1 MLLSVRTGSASL
13 NAMSAHSSDV
23 RQAEAAALRAAGHP
37 ELIEAASHLLA
48 GAFGKAEPLCR
59 AVLKRDPLD
68 VNAMR
73 LLAEI
78 GIEVGRLEDAETLLV
93 RALELAPDFRL
104 ARGSYANVLGRRGK
118 FEAAL
123 AELEILLAAD
133 PHQAA
138 YLILKANTLVRIGDH
153 ASAIA
158 IFRDILTRVPA
169 TAGIQMSL
177 GHSLKTVGHQDEAIA
192 AYDAARIL
200 RDDLG
205 DAYWSL
211 ANLKTFRFSDDD
223 IDTMRT
229 VAGRETIDRED
240 YFHLAFALGKAL
252 EDRGEFE
259 ESFTWY
265 RRGNAI
271 KRRLVTYSADDNHSD
286 MARISEYFSKDVF
299 ATRQN
304 AGCQDRAPI
313 FIVGLPRAGSTLL
326 EQILASHSAVEGT
339 QELPD
344 IISIARRIADKKRTD
359 DPSNYPDGLTQ
370 LSDADLTA
378 LGEEYIERTRIHR
391 TGAPFFIDKMPN
403 NFAHIGLIR
412 LILPNARIIDA
423 RRHPLACCFSGYKQ
437 LFAKG
442 QNFTYNLTDIGRYY
456 ADYVRLMRHWHDVL
470 PGHVLQVQYEDM
482 VADTEAQVRRLLD
495 HCGLPFEDNCLRFY
509 ENKRAVKTASSEQ
522 VRQPIFTSGLDQW
535 ENFEPWL
542 SPLKAA
548 LGETL
553 VTYKQ

>member
-1 MLLSVRTGSASL
+1 LSVRARSASL
-13 NAMSAHSSDV
+13 IAMSANSTDL
-23 RQAEAAALRAAGHP
+23 RQAEAEALRAAGHP

-59 AVLKRDPLD
+59 VVLKRDPLD

-78 GIEVGRLEDAETLLV
+78 GIEVGRLEDAEALLA
-93 RALELAPDFRL
+93 RALELTPRFRL
-104 ARGSYANVLGRRGK
+104 ARFSYANVLGRRGK
-118 FEAAL
+118 FQAAL
-123 AELEILLAAD
+123 TELDALLEVD
-133 PHQAA
+133 PDQPG

-153 ASAIA
+153 ESAIA
-158 IFRDILTRVPA
+158 IYRNVLARVPV
-169 TAGIQMSL
+169 TAGVQMSL

-192 AYDAARIL
+192 AYNVARSL

-211 ANLKTFRFSDDD
+211 ANLKTFRFSDNDL
-223 IDTMRT
+223 DTMRT
-229 VAGRETIDRED
+229 VAGRETISRED

-252 EDRGEFE
+252 EDRGKFE

-286 MARISEYFSKDVF
+286 MTRISEYFSKDVF
-299 ATRQN
+299 ETRRN
-304 AGCQDRAPI
+304 AGCKERAPI

-359 DPSNYPDGLTQ
+359 DPSNYPGGLTQ

-391 TGAPFFIDKMPN
+391 SGAPFFIDKMPN

-412 LILPNARIIDA
+412 LILPKATIIDA
-423 RRHPLACCFSGYKQ
+423 RRHPIACCFSGYKQ

>member
-1 MLLSVRTGSASL
+1 MSASSTDL
-13 NAMSAHSSDV
+13 
-23 RQAEAAALRAAGHP
+23 RQAEAEALRAAGHP
-37 ELIEAASHLLA
+37 ELIEAASHMLA

-59 AVLKRDPLD
+59 VVLKRDPFD

-78 GIEVGRLEDAETLLV
+78 GIEVGRLEDAEALLA
-93 RALELAPDFRL
+93 RALELTPGFRL
-104 ARGSYANVLGRRGK
+104 ARFSYANVLGRRGK
-118 FEAAL
+118 FQAAL
-123 AELEILLAAD
+123 TELDALLEAD
-133 PHQAA
+133 PDQPG

-153 ASAIA
+153 EGAIA
-158 IFRDILTRVPA
+158 IYRNVLARAPA
-169 TAGIQMSL
+169 TAGVQMSL
-177 GHSLKTVGHQDEAIA
+177 GHSLKTVGLQDEAIA
-192 AYDAARIL
+192 AYDAARRL

-211 ANLKTFRFSDDD
+211 ANLKTFLFSDDD
-223 IDTMRT
+223 LDTMRT
-229 VAGRETIDRED
+229 VAGREATSRED
-240 YFHLAFALGKAL
+240 YYHLAFALGKAL
-252 EDRGEFE
+252 EDRGKFE
-259 ESFTWY
+259 ESFAWY

-286 MARISEYFSKDVF
+286 VTRISKYFSKDVF
-299 ATRQN
+299 ETRRN
-304 AGCQDRAPI
+304 AGCKDRAPI

-359 DPSNYPDGLTQ
+359 DPSNYPSGLTQ

-391 TGAPFFIDKMPN
+391 TGTPIFIDKMPN

-412 LILPNARIIDA
+412 LILPKATIIDA

-456 ADYVRLMRHWHDVL
+456 ADYVKLMRHWHDVL
-470 PGHVLQVQYEDM
+470 PGYVLHVQYEDM

>member
-1 MLLSVRTGSASL
+1 
-13 NAMSAHSSDV
+13 MSADTSDL
-23 RQAEAAALRAAGHP
+23 REAEAAALRAAGHP
-37 ELIEAASHLLA
+37 ELIEAASHVLA
-48 GAFGKAEPLCR
+48 GAYGKAEPLCR
-59 AVLKRDPLD
+59 AVLRRHPLD

-78 GIEVGRLEDAETLLV
+78 GMEVGRLEDAEALLV

-123 AELEILLAAD
+123 TELNALLAAEPD
-133 PHQAA
+133 QPG

-153 ASAIA
+153 ETAIA
-158 IFRDILTRVPA
+158 IYREVLARLPA
-169 TAGIQMSL
+169 TAGVQMSL
-177 GHSLKTVGHQDEAIA
+177 GHSLKTVGHPDEAIA
-192 AYDAARIL
+192 AYNVARSL
-200 RDDLG
+200 REDLG

-223 IDTMRT
+223 LDTMRA
-229 VAGRETIDRED
+229 VAGRETIGRED

-271 KRRLVTYSADDNHSD
+271 KRRLIAYSADDNHSD
-286 MARISEYFSKDVF
+286 VARISGYFSKDVF
-299 ATRQN
+299 EARRN
-304 AGCQDRAPI
+304 AGSEDRAPI

-339 QELPD
+339 QELPE
-344 IISIARRIADKKRTD
+344 IISIARRIADRKRTD
-359 DPSNYPDGLTQ
+359 DPSSYPGGLTL
-370 LSDADLTA
+370 LSDADLTK

-412 LILPNARIIDA
+412 LILPNATLIDA
-423 RRHPLACCFSGYKQ
+423 RRHPVACCFSGYKQ

-456 ADYVRLMRHWHDVL
+456 ADYVRLMRHWQEVL
-470 PGHVLQVQYEDM
+470 PGHVLRVQYEDI

-509 ENKRAVKTASSEQ
+509 ENRRAVKTASSEQ

>member
-1 MLLSVRTGSASL
+1 MSVRARSASL
-13 NAMSAHSSDV
+13 VVMSAHSSDL
-23 RQAEAAALRAAGHP
+23 RQAEAEALRAAGHP

-78 GIEVGRLEDAETLLV
+78 GMEVGRLEDAEALLV

-104 ARGSYANVLGRRGK
+104 ARGSYANVLARRGK

-123 AELEILLAAD
+123 TELNALLAAEPD
-133 PHQAA
+133 QPG

-153 ASAIA
+153 ETAIA
-158 IFRDILTRVPA
+158 IYREVLARIPA
-169 TAGIQMSL
+169 TAGVQMSL
-177 GHSLKTVGHQDEAIA
+177 GHSLKTVGHQDQAIA
-192 AYDAARIL
+192 AYTAARLL

-223 IDTMRT
+223 LDTMRA
-229 VAGRETIDRED
+229 VAGRETTGRED

-271 KRRLVTYSADDNHSD
+271 KRRLVTYSADENHSD
-286 MARISEYFSKDVF
+286 MTRISAYFSTEVF
-299 ATRQN
+299 ETRRN
-304 AGCQDRAPI
+304 AGCPNRAPI

-344 IISIARRIADKKRTD
+344 IISIARRIADKKRSD
-359 DPSNYPDGLTQ
+359 DPSSYPGGLTR

-412 LILPNARIIDA
+412 LILPNATIIDA
-423 RRHPLACCFSGYKQ
+423 RRHPVACCFSGYKQ

-456 ADYVRLMRHWHDVL
+456 ADYVGLMRHWQEVL
-470 PGHVLQVQYEDM
+470 PGHVLRVQYEDM

-509 ENKRAVKTASSEQ
+509 ENRRAVKTASSEQ

>member
-1 MLLSVRTGSASL
+1 MSVRSRSASL
-13 NAMSAHSSDV
+13 IPMSANSTDL
-23 RQAEAAALRAAGHP
+23 RQAEAEALRAAGHP
-37 ELIEAASHLLA
+37 ELIEAASYMLA

-59 AVLKRDPLD
+59 AVLKRDPFD

-78 GIEVGRLEDAETLLV
+78 AIEVGRLEDAEALLA
-93 RALELAPDFRL
+93 RALELTPGFRL
-104 ARGSYANVLGRRGK
+104 ARFSYANVLGRRGK
-118 FEAAL
+118 FQAAL
-123 AELEILLAAD
+123 TELDALLEAD
-133 PHQAA
+133 PDQPG

-158 IFRDILTRVPA
+158 IYRNVLSRAPA
-169 TAGIQMSL
+169 TAGVQMSL

-192 AYDAARIL
+192 AYNAARKL

-223 IDTMRT
+223 LDTMRT
-229 VAGRETIDRED
+229 VAGRKTISRED
-240 YFHLAFALGKAL
+240 YYHLAFALGKAL
-252 EDRGEFE
+252 EDRGKFE
-259 ESFTWY
+259 ESFAWY

-286 MARISEYFSKDVF
+286 VTRISEYFSKDVF
-299 ATRQN
+299 ETRRN
-304 AGCQDRAPI
+304 AGCKDRAPI

-344 IISIARRIADKKRTD
+344 IISIARRIAEKKRTD
-359 DPSNYPDGLTQ
+359 DPSNYPSGLTQ

-412 LILPNARIIDA
+412 LILPKATIIDA

-456 ADYVRLMRHWHDVL
+456 ADYVKLMRHWHDVL
-470 PGHVLQVQYEDM
+470 PGRVLHVQYEDM

-495 HCGLPFEDNCLRFY
+495 HCGLPYEDTCLRFY

>member
-1 MLLSVRTGSASL
+1 MSVRARSVSL
-13 NAMSAHSSDV
+13 IVMSAHSSDL
-23 RQAEAAALRAAGHP
+23 RQAEAEALRAAGHP

-59 AVLKRDPLD
+59 AVLKRDPLN

-78 GIEVGRLEDAETLLV
+78 GMEVGRLEDAEALLV
-93 RALELAPDFRL
+93 RALQLAPDFRL
-104 ARGSYANVLGRRGK
+104 ARGSYANVLARRGK

-123 AELEILLAAD
+123 TELNALLAAEPD
-133 PHQAA
+133 QPG

-153 ASAIA
+153 ETAIA
-158 IFRDILTRVPA
+158 IYREVLARIPA
-169 TAGIQMSL
+169 TAGVQMSL
-177 GHSLKTVGHQDEAIA
+177 GHSLKTVGHQDQAIA
-192 AYDAARIL
+192 AYTAARLL

-223 IDTMRT
+223 LDTMRA
-229 VAGRETIDRED
+229 VAGRETTGRED

-271 KRRLVTYSADDNHSD
+271 KRRLIAYSADENHSD
-286 MARISEYFSKDVF
+286 VARISDYFSKDVF
-299 ATRQN
+299 EARRN

-344 IISIARRIADKKRTD
+344 IISIARRIADKKRSD
-359 DPSNYPDGLTQ
+359 EPSSYPGGLTR

-403 NFAHIGLIR
+403 NFVHIGLIR
-412 LILPNARIIDA
+412 LILPNATIIDA
-423 RRHPLACCFSGYKQ
+423 RRHPVACCFSGYKQ

-456 ADYVRLMRHWHDVL
+456 DDYVGLMRHWQEVL
-470 PGHVLQVQYEDM
+470 PGHVLRVQYEDM
-482 VADTEAQVRRLLD
+482 VADTQAQVRRLLD

-509 ENKRAVKTASSEQ
+509 ENRRAVKTASSEQ
-522 VRQPIFTSGLDQW
+522 VRQPIFTSGLGQW

-548 LGETL
+548 LGDTL

>member
-1 MLLSVRTGSASL
+1 MTDVSP
-13 NAMSAHSSDV
+13 DV
-23 RQAEAAALRAAGHP
+23 RLAEADALRAAGHP
-37 ELIEAASHLLA
+37 ELIEAASHMLA

-59 AVLKRDPLD
+59 IVLKRDPLD

-78 GIEVGRLEDAETLLV
+78 GMEVGRLEDAESLLE

-123 AELEILLAAD
+123 AELDALLAAD
-133 PHQAA
+133 PAHPG

-153 ASAIA
+153 LSAIA
-158 IFRDILTRVPA
+158 IYRDVLSRVPA
-169 TAGIQMSL
+169 TAGVQMSL
-177 GHSLKTVGHQDEAIA
+177 GHSLKTVGDQDGAIA
-192 AYDAARIL
+192 AYNSARAM

-211 ANLKTFRFSDDD
+211 ANLKTFRFSDED
-223 IDTMRT
+223 IDAMRRS
-229 VAGRETIDRED
+229 AARETVDRED
-240 YFHLAFALGKAL
+240 YYHLAFALGKAL
-252 EDRGEFE
+252 EDRTEFE
-259 ESFTWY
+259 ESFIWY

-271 KRRLVTYSADDNHSD
+271 KRRLITYSADDNQSD
-286 MARISEYFSKDVF
+286 MARISDYFTPDVF
-299 ATRQN
+299 DARSN
-304 AGCQDRAPI
+304 AGCQSRAPI

-326 EQILASHSAVEGT
+326 EQILASHSQVEGT

-344 IISIARRIADKKRTD
+344 IISIARRIADKKRAG
-359 DPSNYPDGLTQ
+359 DPSNYPNGLSGLTD
-370 LSDADLTA
+370 SDLTA

-391 TGAPFFIDKMPN
+391 TDAPFFIDKMPN
-403 NFAHIGLIR
+403 NFAHVGLIR
-412 LILPNARIIDA
+412 LILPNATIVDA

-442 QNFTYNLTDIGRYY
+442 QHFTYNLTDIGRYY
-456 ADYVRLMRHWHDVL
+456 ADYVGLMRHWQNVL
-470 PGHVLQVQYEDM
+470 PAHVLHVQYEDV
-482 VADTEAQVRRLLD
+482 VADTEIQVRRLLD
-495 HCGLPFEDNCLRFY
+495 HCGLPFEGACLRFY
-509 ENKRAVKTASSEQ
+509 ENRRAVKTASSEQ

-535 ENFEPWL
+535 ENYEPWL
-542 SPLKAA
+542 APLKTA

-553 VTYKQ
+553 QTYKQ

>member
-1 MLLSVRTGSASL
+1 MTDK
-13 NAMSAHSSDV
+13 SSDV
-23 RQAEAAALRAAGHP
+23 RLAEADALRAAGHP
-37 ELIEAASHLLA
+37 ELIEAASHMLA

-59 AVLKRDPLD
+59 IVLKRDPLD

-78 GIEVGRLEDAETLLV
+78 GMEVGRLEDAEALLE

-123 AELEILLAAD
+123 AELDALLAAD
-133 PHQAA
+133 PAHPG

-153 ASAIA
+153 LSAIA
-158 IFRDILTRVPA
+158 IYRDVLSRVPA
-169 TAGIQMSL
+169 TAGVQMSL
-177 GHSLKTVGHQDEAIA
+177 GHSLKTVGDQDGAIA
-192 AYDAARIL
+192 AYNSARAM

-211 ANLKTFRFSDDD
+211 ANLKTFRFSDED
-223 IDTMRT
+223 IDAMRR
-229 VAGRETIDRED
+229 AAARETVDRED
-240 YFHLAFALGKAL
+240 YYHLAFALGKAL
-252 EDRGEFE
+252 EDRTEFE
-259 ESFTWY
+259 ESFIWY

-271 KRRLVTYSADDNHSD
+271 KRRIITYSADDNQSD
-286 MARISEYFSKDVF
+286 MARLSDYFTPDVF
-299 ATRQN
+299 AARRN
-304 AGCQDRAPI
+304 AGCQSRAPI

-326 EQILASHSAVEGT
+326 EQILASHSQVEGT

-344 IISIARRIADKKRTD
+344 IISIARRIADKKRAG
-359 DPSNYPDGLTQ
+359 DPSNYPNGLSKLTD
-370 LSDADLTA
+370 SDLTA

-391 TGAPFFIDKMPN
+391 TDAPFFIDKMPN
-403 NFAHIGLIR
+403 NFAHVGLIR
-412 LILPNARIIDA
+412 LILPNATIVDA

-442 QNFTYNLTDIGRYY
+442 QHFTYNLTDIGRYY
-456 ADYVRLMRHWHDVL
+456 ADYVGLMRHWQKVL
-470 PGHVLQVQYEDM
+470 PAHVLHVQYEDV
-482 VADTEAQVRRLLD
+482 VADTEIQVRRLLD
-495 HCGLPFEDNCLRFY
+495 HCGLPFEGACLRFY
-509 ENKRAVKTASSEQ
+509 ENRRAVKTASSEQ

-535 ENFEPWL
+535 ENYESWL
-542 SPLKAA
+542 TPLKAA

-553 VTYKQ
+553 QTYKQ

>member
-1 MLLSVRTGSASL
+1 LSVRARSVSL
-13 NAMSAHSSDV
+13 IVMSAHSSDL
-23 RQAEAAALRAAGHP
+23 RQAEAEALRAAGHP

-59 AVLKRDPLD
+59 VVLKRDPLD

-78 GIEVGRLEDAETLLV
+78 GMEVGRLEDAEALLV
-93 RALELAPDFRL
+93 RALQLAPDFRL
-104 ARGSYANVLGRRGK
+104 ARGSYANVLARRGK

-123 AELEILLAAD
+123 TELNALLAEEPD
-133 PHQAA
+133 QPG

-153 ASAIA
+153 ETAIA
-158 IFRDILTRVPA
+158 IYREVLARIPA
-169 TAGIQMSL
+169 TAGVQMSL
-177 GHSLKTVGHQDEAIA
+177 GHSLKTVGHQDQAIA
-192 AYDAARIL
+192 AYTAARLL

-223 IDTMRT
+223 LDTMRA
-229 VAGRETIDRED
+229 VAGRETTGRED

-252 EDRGEFE
+252 EDRGKFE
-259 ESFTWY
+259 EAFTWY

-286 MARISEYFSKDVF
+286 MTRISAYFSKDVF
-299 ATRQN
+299 ETRRN
-304 AGCQDRAPI
+304 AGCPDRAPI

-344 IISIARRIADKKRTD
+344 IISIARRIADKKRSD
-359 DPSNYPDGLTQ
+359 DPSSYPGGLTR

-412 LILPNARIIDA
+412 LILPNATIIDA
-423 RRHPLACCFSGYKQ
+423 RRHPVACCFSGYKQ

-456 ADYVRLMRHWHDVL
+456 ADYVGLMRHWQEVL
-470 PGHVLQVQYEDM
+470 PGHVLRVHYEDM
-482 VADTEAQVRRLLD
+482 VADTQAQVRRLLD

-509 ENKRAVKTASSEQ
+509 ENRRAVKTASSEQ

-548 LGETL
+548 LGDTL

>member
-1 MLLSVRTGSASL
+1 LSVGSRSASL
-13 NAMSAHSSDV
+13 IAMSAKSTDLRH
-23 RQAEAAALRAAGHP
+23 AEAEAMRAAGHP
-37 ELIEAASHLLA
+37 ELIEAASHMLA

-59 AVLKRDPLD
+59 AVLKRDPFD

-78 GIEVGRLEDAETLLV
+78 GIEVGRLEDAEALLA
-93 RALELAPDFRL
+93 RALELTPGFRL
-104 ARGSYANVLGRRGK
+104 ARFSYANVLGRRGK
-118 FEAAL
+118 FQAAL
-123 AELEILLAAD
+123 TELDALLEVD
-133 PHQAA
+133 PDQPR

-153 ASAIA
+153 ESAIA
-158 IFRDILTRVPA
+158 IYRNVLARVPA
-169 TAGIQMSL
+169 TAGVQMSL

-192 AYDAARIL
+192 AYNVARSL

-223 IDTMRT
+223 LDTMRT
-229 VAGRETIDRED
+229 VAGRETISRED

-252 EDRGEFE
+252 EDRGKFE

-286 MARISEYFSKDVF
+286 MTRISEYFSKDIF
-299 ATRQN
+299 ETRRN
-304 AGCQDRAPI
+304 AGCKERAPI

-344 IISIARRIADKKRTD
+344 IISIARRIANKKRTD
-359 DPSNYPDGLTQ
+359 DPSNYPGGLTQ
-370 LSDADLTA
+370 LSDSDLTA

-391 TGAPFFIDKMPN
+391 SGAPFFIDKMPN

-412 LILPNARIIDA
+412 LILPEATIIDA

-456 ADYVRLMRHWHDVL
+456 ADYVKLMRHWHDVL
-470 PGHVLQVQYEDM
+470 PGHVLHVQYEDT

>member
-1 MLLSVRTGSASL
+1 MSVRSRSASL
-13 NAMSAHSSDV
+13 IAMSASSTDL
-23 RQAEAAALRAAGHP
+23 RQAEAEALRAAGHP
-37 ELIEAASHLLA
+37 ELIEAASHMLA
-48 GAFGKAEPLCR
+48 GAFGRAEPLCR
-59 AVLKRDPLD
+59 VVLKRDPFD

-78 GIEVGRLEDAETLLV
+78 GIEVGRLEDAEALLA
-93 RALELAPDFRL
+93 RALELTPGFRL
-104 ARGSYANVLGRRGK
+104 ARFSYANVLGRRGK
-118 FEAAL
+118 FQAAL
-123 AELEILLAAD
+123 TELDALLEAD
-133 PHQAA
+133 PDQPG

-153 ASAIA
+153 KSAIA
-158 IFRDILTRVPA
+158 IYRNVLARAPA
-169 TAGIQMSL
+169 TAGVQMSL
-177 GHSLKTVGHQDEAIA
+177 GHSLKTVGLQDEAIA
-192 AYDAARIL
+192 AYDAARRL

-223 IDTMRT
+223 LDTMRT
-229 VAGRETIDRED
+229 VAGREATSRED
-240 YFHLAFALGKAL
+240 YYHLAFALAKAL
-252 EDRGEFE
+252 EDRGKFE
-259 ESFTWY
+259 ESFAWY

-286 MARISEYFSKDVF
+286 VTRISQYFSKDVF
-299 ATRQN
+299 ETRRN
-304 AGCQDRAPI
+304 AGCKDRAPI

-359 DPSNYPDGLTQ
+359 DPSNYPNGLTQ

-412 LILPNARIIDA
+412 LILPKATIIDA

-456 ADYVRLMRHWHDVL
+456 ADYVKLMRHWHDVL
-470 PGHVLQVQYEDM
+470 PGHVLHVQYEDM

>member
-1 MLLSVRTGSASL
+1 MFLSVPTGSASL

-37 ELIEAASHLLA
+37 ELVEAASHLLA

-59 AVLKRDPLD
+59 AVLNRDPLN

-123 AELEILLAAD
+123 AELDILLAAD

-153 ASAIA
+153 ESAIA
-158 IFRDILTRVPA
+158 IYRDVLARVPA

-177 GHSLKTVGHQDEAIA
+177 GHSLKTVGRQDEAIA
-192 AYDAARIL
+192 AYQAARSL

-223 IDTMRT
+223 LDTMRR
-229 VAGRETIDRED
+229 VAERETIGRED

-252 EDRGEFE
+252 EDRGQFE

-286 MARISEYFSKDVF
+286 VARISEYFSKDVF
-299 ATRQN
+299 VARQN
-304 AGCQDRAPI
+304 AGCQNRAPI

-344 IISIARRIADKKRTD
+344 IISIARRIAGKKRFD
-359 DPSNYPDGLTQ
+359 DPSNYPGGLSQ

-412 LILPNARIIDA
+412 LILPKARIIDA

-442 QNFTYNLTDIGRYY
+442 QNFTYSLTDIGRYY
-456 ADYVRLMRHWHDVL
+456 ADYVVLMRHWHEVL
-470 PGHVLQVQYEDM
+470 PGHVLHVQYEEV

-495 HCGLPFEDNCLRFY
+495 FCGLPFEDNCLRFY

-542 SPLKAA
+542 TPLKEA

-553 VTYKQ
+553 ATYKQ

>member
-1 MLLSVRTGSASL
+1 MSVRARSASL
-13 NAMSAHSSDV
+13 IAMSANSTDL
-23 RQAEAAALRAAGHP
+23 RQAEAEALRAAGHP

-59 AVLKRDPLD
+59 VVLKRDPLD

-78 GIEVGRLEDAETLLV
+78 GIEVGRLEDAEALLA
-93 RALELAPDFRL
+93 RALELTPRFRL
-104 ARGSYANVLGRRGK
+104 ARFSYANVLGRRGK
-118 FEAAL
+118 FQAAL
-123 AELEILLAAD
+123 TELDALLEVD
-133 PHQAA
+133 PDQPG

-153 ASAIA
+153 ESAIA
-158 IFRDILTRVPA
+158 IYRNVLARVPV
-169 TAGIQMSL
+169 TAGVQMSL

-192 AYDAARIL
+192 AYNVARSL

-211 ANLKTFRFSDDD
+211 ANLKTFRFSDNDL
-223 IDTMRT
+223 DTMRT
-229 VAGRETIDRED
+229 VAGRETISRED

-252 EDRGEFE
+252 EDRGKFE

-286 MARISEYFSKDVF
+286 MTRISEYFSKDVF
-299 ATRQN
+299 ETRRN
-304 AGCQDRAPI
+304 AGCKERAPI

-359 DPSNYPDGLTQ
+359 DPSNYPGGLTQ

-391 TGAPFFIDKMPN
+391 SGAPFFIDKMPN

-412 LILPNARIIDA
+412 LILPKATIIDA
-423 RRHPLACCFSGYKQ
+423 RRHPIACCFSGYKQ

>member
-1 MLLSVRTGSASL
+1 
-13 NAMSAHSSDV
+13 MSAHSSDL
-23 RQAEAAALRAAGHP
+23 RQAEAEALRAAGHP

-59 AVLKRDPLD
+59 VVLKRDPLN

-78 GIEVGRLEDAETLLV
+78 GMEVGRLEDAEALLV
-93 RALELAPDFRL
+93 LALELAPDFRL
-104 ARGSYANVLGRRGK
+104 ARGSYANVLARRGK

-123 AELEILLAAD
+123 AELNALLAAEPD
-133 PHQAA
+133 QPG

-153 ASAIA
+153 ETAIA
-158 IFRDILTRVPA
+158 IYREVLARIPA
-169 TAGIQMSL
+169 TAGVQMSL
-177 GHSLKTVGHQDEAIA
+177 GHSLKTVGHQDQAIA
-192 AYDAARIL
+192 AYTAARLL

-223 IDTMRT
+223 LDTMRA
-229 VAGRETIDRED
+229 VAGRETTGRED

-271 KRRLVTYSADDNHSD
+271 KRRLIAYSADENHSD
-286 MARISEYFSKDVF
+286 VARISDYFSKDVF
-299 ATRQN
+299 EARRN

-344 IISIARRIADKKRTD
+344 IISIARRIADKKRSD
-359 DPSNYPDGLTQ
+359 DPSSYPGGLTR

-391 TGAPFFIDKMPN
+391 TGAPFFIYKMPN

-412 LILPNARIIDA
+412 LILPNATIIDA
-423 RRHPLACCFSGYKQ
+423 RRNPVACCFSGYKQ
-437 LFAKG
+437 IFAKG

-456 ADYVRLMRHWHDVL
+456 ADYVGLMRHWKEVL
-470 PGHVLQVQYEDM
+470 PGHVLRVQYEDM
-482 VADTEAQVRRLLD
+482 VADTQAQVRRLLD

-509 ENKRAVKTASSEQ
+509 ENRRAVKTASSEQ

-548 LGETL
+548 LGDTL

>member
-1 MLLSVRTGSASL
+1 MLT
-13 NAMSAHSSDV
+13 
-23 RQAEAAALRAAGHP
+23 
-37 ELIEAASHLLA
+37 

-59 AVLKRDPLD
+59 IVLKRDPLD

-78 GIEVGRLEDAETLLV
+78 GMEVGRLEDAEALLE

-123 AELEILLAAD
+123 AELDTLLAED
-133 PHQAA
+133 STHPG
-138 YLILKANTLVRIGDH
+138 YLILKANTLVRIGNHD
-153 ASAIA
+153 AAID
-158 IFRDILTRVPA
+158 IYRDVLARTPV
-169 TAGIQMSL
+169 TAGVQMSL

-192 AYDAARIL
+192 AYNSARAL

-223 IDTMRT
+223 IDTMRR
-229 VAGRETIDRED
+229 AAARETIDRED
-240 YFHLAFALGKAL
+240 YYHLAFALGKAL
-252 EDRGEFE
+252 EDRGEYE

-271 KRRLVTYSADDNHSD
+271 KRRLVAYNADENQAD
-286 MARISEYFSKDVF
+286 MAKLSEYFTEDIF
-299 ATRQN
+299 ASRQD
-304 AGCQDRAPI
+304 AGCQSHAPI
-313 FIVGLPRAGSTLL
+313 FIIGLPRAGSTLL
-326 EQILASHSAVEGT
+326 EQILASHSQVEGT

-344 IISIARRIADKKRTD
+344 IISLARRIADKKRAGA
-359 DPSNYPDGLTQ
+359 PSNYPQGIN
-370 LSDADLTA
+370 DLTDSELTS

-391 TGAPFFIDKMPN
+391 TDAPFFIDKMPN
-403 NFAHIGLIR
+403 NFAHVGLIK
-412 LILPNARIIDA
+412 LILPNATIIDA

-442 QNFTYNLTDIGRYY
+442 QHFTYNLTDIGRYY
-456 ADYVRLMRHWHDVL
+456 ADYVGLMRHWQKVL
-470 PGHVLQVQYEDM
+470 PGHILHVQYEDV
-482 VADTEAQVRRLLD
+482 VADTETQVRRLLA
-495 HCGLPFEDNCLRFY
+495 HCGLPFEEACLRFY
-509 ENKRAVKTASSEQ
+509 ENRRAVKTASSEQ

-535 ENFEPWL
+535 QNYEPWL
-542 SPLKAA
+542 GPLKSA
-548 LGETL
+548 LGEVL
-553 VTYKQ
+553 QTYKQ

>member
-1 MLLSVRTGSASL
+1 LSVRARSASL
-13 NAMSAHSSDV
+13 IAMSANSTDL
-23 RQAEAAALRAAGHP
+23 RQAEAEALSAAGHP

-59 AVLKRDPLD
+59 VVLKRDPLD

-78 GIEVGRLEDAETLLV
+78 GIEVGRLEDAEALLA
-93 RALELAPDFRL
+93 RALELTPSFRL
-104 ARGSYANVLGRRGK
+104 ARFSYANVLGRRGK
-118 FEAAL
+118 FQAAL
-123 AELEILLAAD
+123 TELDALLEVD
-133 PHQAA
+133 PDQPG

-153 ASAIA
+153 ESAIA
-158 IFRDILTRVPA
+158 IYRNVLARVPA
-169 TAGIQMSL
+169 TAGVQMSL

-192 AYDAARIL
+192 AYNIARSL

-223 IDTMRT
+223 LDTMRT
-229 VAGRETIDRED
+229 VAERETISRED

-252 EDRGEFE
+252 EDRGKFE
-259 ESFTWY
+259 EAFTWY

-286 MARISEYFSKDVF
+286 MTRISAYFSKDVF
-299 ATRQN
+299 ETRRN
-304 AGCQDRAPI
+304 AGCPDRAPI

-344 IISIARRIADKKRTD
+344 IISMARRIADKKRTD
-359 DPSNYPDGLTQ
+359 DPSNYPGGLTQ

-391 TGAPFFIDKMPN
+391 SGAPFFIDKMPN

-412 LILPNARIIDA
+412 LILPKATIIDA

-456 ADYVRLMRHWHDVL
+456 ADYVTLMRHWHDVL
-470 PGHVLQVQYEDM
+470 PGHVLHVQYEDM

-535 ENFEPWL
+535 EHFEPWL
-542 SPLKAA
+542 NSLKVV

-553 VTYKQ
+553 ATYKQ

>member
-1 MLLSVRTGSASL
+1 MSVRARSASL
-13 NAMSAHSSDV
+13 IFMSAHSSDL
-23 RQAEAAALRAAGHP
+23 RQAEAEALRAAGHP

-59 AVLKRDPLD
+59 VVLKRDPLN

-78 GIEVGRLEDAETLLV
+78 GMEVGRLEDAEALLV

-104 ARGSYANVLGRRGK
+104 ARGSYANVLARRGK

-123 AELEILLAAD
+123 TELNALLAAEPD
-133 PHQAA
+133 QPG

-153 ASAIA
+153 ETAIA
-158 IFRDILTRVPA
+158 IYREVLARIPA
-169 TAGIQMSL
+169 TAGVQMSL
-177 GHSLKTVGHQDEAIA
+177 GHSLKTVGHQDQAIA
-192 AYDAARIL
+192 AYTAARLL

-211 ANLKTFRFSDDD
+211 ANLKTFRFSDDEL
-223 IDTMRT
+223 DTMRA
-229 VAGRETIDRED
+229 VAGRETTGRED

-271 KRRLVTYSADDNHSD
+271 KRRLIAYSADENHSD
-286 MARISEYFSKDVF
+286 VARISDYFSKDVF
-299 ATRQN
+299 EARRN

-344 IISIARRIADKKRTD
+344 IISIARRIAYKKRSD
-359 DPSNYPDGLTQ
+359 EPSSYPGGLTR

-412 LILPNARIIDA
+412 LILPNATIIDA
-423 RRHPLACCFSGYKQ
+423 RRHPVACCFSGYKQ

-456 ADYVRLMRHWHDVL
+456 ADYVGLMRHWQEVL
-470 PGHVLQVQYEDM
+470 PGHVLRVQYEDM
-482 VADTEAQVRRLLD
+482 VADTQAQVRRLLD

-509 ENKRAVKTASSEQ
+509 ENRRAVKTASSEQ

-548 LGETL
+548 LGDTL

>member
-1 MLLSVRTGSASL
+1 LSVRARSASL
-13 NAMSAHSSDV
+13 VVMSAHSSDL
-23 RQAEAAALRAAGHP
+23 RQAEAEALRAAGHP

-78 GIEVGRLEDAETLLV
+78 GMEVGRLEDAEALLV

-104 ARGSYANVLGRRGK
+104 ARGSYANVLARRGK

-123 AELEILLAAD
+123 TELNALLAAEPD
-133 PHQAA
+133 QPG

-153 ASAIA
+153 ETAIA
-158 IFRDILTRVPA
+158 IYREVLARIPA
-169 TAGIQMSL
+169 TAGVQMSL
-177 GHSLKTVGHQDEAIA
+177 GHSLKTVGHQDQAIA
-192 AYDAARIL
+192 AYTAARLL

-223 IDTMRT
+223 LDTMRA
-229 VAGRETIDRED
+229 VAGRETIGRED

-271 KRRLVTYSADDNHSD
+271 KRRLVTYSADENHSD
-286 MARISEYFSKDVF
+286 MTRISAYFSTEVF
-299 ATRQN
+299 ETRRN
-304 AGCQDRAPI
+304 AGCPNRAPI

-344 IISIARRIADKKRTD
+344 IISIARRIADKKRSD
-359 DPSNYPDGLTQ
+359 DPSSYPGGLTR

-412 LILPNARIIDA
+412 LILPNATIIDA
-423 RRHPLACCFSGYKQ
+423 RRHPVACCFSGYKQ

-456 ADYVRLMRHWHDVL
+456 ADYVGLMRHWQEVL
-470 PGHVLQVQYEDM
+470 PGHVLRVQYEDM

-509 ENKRAVKTASSEQ
+509 ENRRAVKTASSEQ

>member
-1 MLLSVRTGSASL
+1 MSVRARSASL
-13 NAMSAHSSDV
+13 VVMSAHSSDL
-23 RQAEAAALRAAGHP
+23 RQAEAEALRAAGHP

-78 GIEVGRLEDAETLLV
+78 GMEVGRLEDAEALLV

-104 ARGSYANVLGRRGK
+104 ARGSYANVLARRGK

-123 AELEILLAAD
+123 TELNALLAAEPD
-133 PHQAA
+133 QPG

-153 ASAIA
+153 ETAIA
-158 IFRDILTRVPA
+158 IYREVLARIPA
-169 TAGIQMSL
+169 TAGVQMSL
-177 GHSLKTVGHQDEAIA
+177 GHSLKTVGHQDQAIA
-192 AYDAARIL
+192 AYTAARLL

-223 IDTMRT
+223 LDTMRA
-229 VAGRETIDRED
+229 VAGRETIGRED

-271 KRRLVTYSADDNHSD
+271 KRRLVTYSADENHSD
-286 MARISEYFSKDVF
+286 MTRISAYFSTEVF
-299 ATRQN
+299 ETRRN
-304 AGCQDRAPI
+304 AGCPNRAPI

-344 IISIARRIADKKRTD
+344 IISIARRIADKKRSD
-359 DPSNYPDGLTQ
+359 DPSSYPGGLTR

-412 LILPNARIIDA
+412 LILPNATIIDA
-423 RRHPLACCFSGYKQ
+423 RRHPVACCFSGYKQ

-456 ADYVRLMRHWHDVL
+456 ADYVGLMRHWQEVL
-470 PGHVLQVQYEDM
+470 PGHVLRVQYEDM

-509 ENKRAVKTASSEQ
+509 ENRRAVKTASSEQ